1 MKEQNSVL
9 DIFFKFLMEY
19 KYDEK
24 DLDYTLVDK
33 HVSVLKTL
41 SSIGNSGFSLFDI
54 HKRQVLFYSSN
65 FGQLLGY
72 ARSDYEKT
80 GQHFFIDRIFGM
92 HFVKN

>member
-54 HKRQVLFYSSN
+54 HKL
-65 FGQLLGY
+65 
-72 ARSDYEKT
+72 
-80 GQHFFIDRIFGM
+80 
-92 HFVKN
+92 